1 MGLTASS
8 TGRYSGDGEL
18 IIERRENDSVIA
30 LAGNPNVGKSTVFN
44 LLTGM
49 NQHTGNWTGKTVQ
62 NAQGRFERDGKDY
75 ILVDIPGTYSILAHS
90 AEEEAARDFI
100 CFGGADGAV
109 VVCDATCLERNLNLV
124 IQIIEITPHV
134 IVCVNLLDEARK
146 KRISVDTVRLSELL
160 GVPVFGVTAR
170 TGEGIDEMTAALCS
184 IGETKRE
191 DVIECPYPDEIEAA
205 VSRLSAVL
213 SDKLKGAADER
224 FAALRL
230 LDGDNK
236 LIEGISKAA
245 GTDIAADEAV
255 QTLLEEEKKHLAE
268 HGFDETRVK
277 DEIINAVVRCAERTA
292 AECVSFEKPDYYERD
307 RKIDR
312 ILTHRFWG
320 VPIMAAMLA
329 LVFWITVTGAN
340 YPSALLSRLFGA
352 LGEKLH
358 DGLAALNA
366 PQWLDSMLVDGIYRV
381 LSWVTAVMLPP
392 MAIFFPLFTLM
403 EDLGYLPRV
412 AFNLDRYFKKAGVCG
427 KQSLTMA
434 MGFGCN
440 AAGITGCRIIDSP
453 RERLIAILTNNF
465 VPCNGRFPS
474 LIAIITIFF
483 AGSGSGSSVIA
494 VLILTA
500 VIIFGVML
508 TLGVSKLLSKTVLK
522 GIPSSFTLELPPYR
536 RPQIGQILVRSIF
549 DRTIFVLGRAVS
561 VAAPAGLFIWLLA
574 NIKVGDGSV
583 LSVCSGVLDPF
594 ASVFGLDGTILL
606 AFILGFP
613 ANEIVIPIMLMT
625 YMAQGSLVEYE
636 SLESL
641 KDILVSNGWTA
652 MTAVCTLIFILCHF
666 PCSTSMLTI
675 KKETGSLKWTALAF
689 VLPTVTGLALC
700 FIAASGFRLAEFL
713 GA

>member
-8 TGRYSGDGEL
+8 TGRYSDDGEL

-146 KRISVDTVRLSELL
+146 KYISVDTARLSELL

-170 TGEGIDEMTAALCS
+170 TGEGIDEMTAVLCS
-184 IGETKRE
+184 IGEKKRE
-191 DVIECPYPDEIEAA
+191 DVIKCPYPDEIEAA
-205 VSRLSAVL
+205 VSRLSDVL

-236 LIEGISKAA
+236 LIEGISKAS

-255 QTLLEEEKKHLAE
+255 QTLLEEEKKYLAE
-268 HGFDETRVK
+268 RGFDETRVK

-358 DGLAALNA
+358 GGLAALNA
-366 PQWLDSMLVDGIYRV
+366 PSWLDSMLVDGIYRV

-536 RPQIGQILVRSIF
+536 RPQIGQILVRSVF

-574 NIKVGDGSV
+574 NIKVGNGSV
-583 LSVCSGVLDPF
+583 LSVCSGFLDPF
-594 ASVFGLDGTILL
+594 ASAFGLDGTILL

-689 VLPTVTGLALC
+689 VLPTVTGLVLC